1 MEMALLGNMAL
12 FLVGFAVEMGWLAFG
27 GDGSG
32 ADDTNADTTDTDTL
46 DPDVAMPPVS
56 QENAPEASFDQSLFA
71 TMANGTDL
79 PEEIAAEPTDG
90 AVALFGYDGNDN
102 VLGGDLNDW
111 LEGDGGNDILL
122 GNGGDDVLWGGTGD
136 DDLYGLNG
144 NDTLHGG
151 AGHDLLEGNVGEDY
165 LYGFDGDDTL
175 AGGGGLDTLIGGAGN
190 DVLMSDRADAQA
202 DYTRGM
208 GDKLDGQDGDDRL
221 IFTNGDV
228 VLGGVGQD
236 LMQFMVQ
243 NGVENIAR
251 LDDFSPSEDTL
262 QIIYDPVYD
271 DAGQEIVPT
280 LSFVIAADQNAT
292 LVYMNDI
299 PIAGLSGTV
308 TNTST
313 IELVPQSSD
322 FYDDIGR

>member
-1 MEMALLGNMAL
+1 
-12 FLVGFAVEMGWLAFG
+12 
-27 GDGSG
+27 
-32 ADDTNADTTDTDTL
+32 
-46 DPDVAMPPVS
+46 
-56 QENAPEASFDQSLFA
+56 
-71 TMANGTDL
+71 
-79 PEEIAAEPTDG
+79 
-90 AVALFGYDGNDN
+90 
-102 VLGGDLNDW
+102 
-111 LEGDGGNDILL
+111 
-122 GNGGDDVLWGGTGD
+122 
-136 DDLYGLNG
+136 
-144 NDTLHGG
+144 
-151 AGHDLLEGNVGEDY
+151 
-165 LYGFDGDDTL
+165 
-175 AGGGGLDTLIGGAGN
+175 LDTLIGGAGN

-251 LDDFSPSEDTL
+251 LDDFSPSDDTL

-308 TNTST
+308 ANTST

-322 FYDDIGR
+322 FYDSIGR